1 MPSQI
6 SDEQFGDA
14 IVKSVED
21 AAFPEDGDVISSKL
35 PSSAL
40 ATLSN
45 LLEQARTDVEVCLLT
60 SHLSYNQR

>member
-1 MPSQI
+1 MPSNI

-21 AAFPEDGDVISSKL
+21 GVFPEDGDVVSSEL

-40 ATLSN
+40 VSLSN
-45 LLEQARTDVEVCLLT
+45 LLEQARADVKVGPLPTC
-60 SHLSYNQR
+60 SIY